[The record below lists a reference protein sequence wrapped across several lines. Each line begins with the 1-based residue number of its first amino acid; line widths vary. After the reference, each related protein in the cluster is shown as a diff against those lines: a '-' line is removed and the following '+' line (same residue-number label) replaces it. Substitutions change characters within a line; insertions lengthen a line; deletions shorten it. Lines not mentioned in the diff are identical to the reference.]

1 MNINE
6 FSKSEAVKQ
15 QLEELKNKEKFDI
28 LEKEVKAKTKIKELE
43 EKTVRVAKLLEG
55 FGLKIPA
62 MIETLDLISKDMQTE
77 EFKEMLTK
85 LYNSISKLESNQK
98 TLSNQVNNMQTSI
111 NRYLKKMEEETEKIL
126 GTYAKKSSLGK
137 IINWYIICAFIVLSF
152 ICGKTILKTQDNIN
166 LVNNRMLEIHK
177 ILSQEEKYWYDK
189 DSQKFYLRE
198 SINTKNLKTEKTK
211 SKIL

>member
-6 FSKSEAVKQ
+6 FSKSETVKQ
-15 QLEELKNKEKFDI
+15 QLEELKNREKFDI

-55 FGLKIPA
+55 FGLRIPA

-85 LYNSISKLESNQK
+85 LYNSVSGLESKQNVLNQEVK
-98 TLSNQVNNMQTSI
+98 NMKVSLDT
-111 NRYLKKMEEETEKIL
+111 YLKKTEERTIKIL
-126 GTYAKKSSLGK
+126 DTYAKKSSLGK
-137 IINWYIICAFIVLSF
+137 IINWVVIVSFISLSF

-177 ILSQEEKYWYDK
+177 ILNQEEKYWYDK
-189 DSQKFYLRE
+189 DSQKIYFRKTKTL
-198 SINTKNLKTEKTK
+198 NHKNLKK
-211 SKIL
+211 